1 MNNQE
6 LFSEFFKQLE
16 EEEFSKERPPSCPDR
31 SDPEPPSE
39 TTDDQAPADPGL
51 TDYLSALLSWA
62 ENRCPDQA
70 WSGLLARKDDP
81 GAPLW
86 LKADALGLDELSHRV
101 LCLALAN
108 AIRVEE
114 DLQNAPVP
122 NHAELSL
129 MKTLY
134 ALHIGSPGKRAT
146 ALVRLTDCLRSDS
159 PLVRLGYLSVDPRLA
174 SAGRSDADPMGIG
187 PFLRLKF
194 GLNALALG
202 RLMGKGPEQ
211 ADQNPNLYATMVLPQ
226 TVRETLDRL
235 MAHPEILT
243 NKFRLL
249 IQGPEHHGGR
259 TLAQAIAQHLQQPL
273 KTIKPWDGPQ
283 PGFVALLHVESSFD
297 SDDWTTLADH
307 PGLLVFR
314 AGPKDCRFDIEH
326 ACNLS
331 VDLSELNK
339 GELILFANR
348 RLKEAGALF
357 DKVNPIDVAGG
368 SGLTPGALVDAMA
381 KIKEEAE
388 WQGHD
393 PDAVPHLLMKAIK
406 RVQKDR
412 KEFTQEV
419 QPKLTVADL
428 CLDRDHMSRFLRI
441 IQGIRG
447 RQALLTRWNLDPSL
461 VGKAKVVLFH
471 GPSGTGKSMGAEVLA
486 HELGLPLKRIEASS
500 LESAY
505 VGESEQKLHKFFQE
519 ARKGNPSVLL
529 FDEAD
534 AVLGNRSAAEGST
547 RRYQVSLTNA
557 WLRELDEGFDGV
569 LVFTTNHAQNFD
581 PALERRIQ
589 YRLAF
594 KEPGPTVSQS
604 IWSNLFARAP
614 IPGTETLDIKSIAEE
629 FPLTGGRIRNAF
641 LAALES
647 AGEEGRI
654 TQQILHEAC
663 REEYQSGLP
672 KHEGNSRRIAGFS
685 GTSCV

>member
-6 LFSEFFKQLE
+6 LIAEFFKQLE
-16 EEEFSKERPPSCPDR
+16 EEEFSKETPPSCPDR

-39 TTDDQAPADPGL
+39 TTDDQAPADPGQ
-51 TDYLSALLSWA
+51 TDFLSALLSWA

-70 WSGLLARKDDP
+70 WAELLARKDEP

-108 AIRVEE
+108 AIQVQD
-114 DLQNAPVP
+114 DLLNAPVP
-122 NHAELSL
+122 NRTELSV
-129 MKTLY
+129 MKL
-134 ALHIGSPGKRAT
+134 LHSLHLNRPD
-146 ALVRLTDCLRSDS
+146 ALVRLTNCLLSDS
-159 PLVRLGYLSVDPRLA
+159 PLIRLAYLSVDPRLA
-174 SAGRSDADPMGIG
+174 SAGRSDADPMGVG

-194 GLNALALG
+194 GLNALVLG

-211 ADQNPNLYATMVLPQ
+211 ADQNPNLYASMVLPQ

-393 PDAVPHLLMKAIK
+393 PDAVPHLLMKAVK

-594 KEPGPTVSQS
+594 KEPGPTVCQS
-604 IWSNLFARAP
+604 IWNNLFARAP
-614 IPGTETLDIKSIAEE
+614 IPGTETLNIKSIAEE

-647 AGEEGRI
+647 AGEEGQI
-654 TQQILHEAC
+654 TQQILQEAC

-672 KHEGNSRRIAGFS
+672 RTSASTNRPIGFGVAG
-685 GTSCV
+685 